1 VPKKWSNLKYVHKK
15 KKKKRK
21 EKRGSSA
28 AQTSQ
33 NKTVQIINL
42 NGTQLGYPKYPPLKK
57 ERKRRK
63 NDEILAKTS
72 VNKAK
77 HTKMLIISDHV
88 PLWRLPKIEGSI
100 LKQ

>member
-1 VPKKWSNLKYVHKK
+1 VHKK
-15 KKKKRK
+15 KKEEEKRE

-42 NGTQLGYPKYPPLKK
+42 DGTQLGYPKYPPLKK

-72 VNKAK
+72 VNKSKTHQNA
-77 HTKMLIISDHV
+77 HN
-88 PLWRLPKIEGSI
+88 
-100 LKQ
+100 